1 MMRLTGIKKQIS
13 KSFLKNRFYP
23 VLFLYP
29 KLIQKQTQ
37 KGEQHNN
44 MKKKIIAAL
53 MSSAVMLM
61 GFSHNPINTEA
72 MNSVAASVFHDDD
85 TIITPTE
92 RGIYA
97 KSMMVCDIDLH
108 NSIITVVDAQGYE
121 FEFSDDCPEDYM
133 INDLVACTMDNMG
146 TTTILDDALINAYYS
161 GNITDF
167 QEVTR

>member
-1 MMRLTGIKKQIS
+1 
-13 KSFLKNRFYP
+13 
-23 VLFLYP
+23 
-29 KLIQKQTQ
+29 
-37 KGEQHNN
+37 

-72 MNSVAASVFHDDD
+72 MNSVAASVFHDDDTIITPTFHDDD

-161 GNITDF
+161 GNITVF
-167 QEVTR
+167 R

>member
-1 MMRLTGIKKQIS
+1 
-13 KSFLKNRFYP
+13 
-23 VLFLYP
+23 
-29 KLIQKQTQ
+29 
-37 KGEQHNN
+37 
-44 MKKKIIAAL
+44 MKKKIIAAA
-53 MSSAVMLM
+53 MATVATVAGS
-61 GFSHNPINTEA
+61 FCNTIDTG
-72 MNSVAASVFHDDD
+72 AANHISDSLFHDDD

>member
-1 MMRLTGIKKQIS
+1 MQKNELFANSVKAHCGKQWAFIVS
-13 KSFLKNRFYP
+13 ANNN
-23 VLFLYP
+23 
-29 KLIQKQTQ
+29 KLCRHRRENK
-37 KGEQHNN
+37 

-61 GFSHNPINTEA
+61 GFSHNPINAEATETV
-72 MNSVAASVFHDDD
+72 SASTFREDD

-97 KSMMVCDIDLH
+97 TTMMVSHIEHDV
-108 NSIITVVDAQGYE
+108 ITVVDTQGNE
-121 FEFSDDCPEDYM
+121 FEFLTDAPDYE

-146 TTTILDDALINAYYS
+146 TATILDDILINAYYS

-167 QEVTR
+167 QEVAK

>member
-1 MMRLTGIKKQIS
+1 
-13 KSFLKNRFYP
+13 
-23 VLFLYP
+23 
-29 KLIQKQTQ
+29 
-37 KGEQHNN
+37 

-61 GFSHNPINTEA
+61 GFSHNPINTQATE
-72 MNSVAASVFHDDD
+72 STFRDDD

-97 KSMMVCDIDLH
+97 KSMMVCDIDMN

-133 INDLVACTMDNMG
+133 LNDLVACTMDNMG

>member
-1 MMRLTGIKKQIS
+1 
-13 KSFLKNRFYP
+13 
-23 VLFLYP
+23 
-29 KLIQKQTQ
+29 
-37 KGEQHNN
+37 

-61 GFSHNPINTEA
+61 GFSHNPINTGA
-72 MNSVAASVFHDDD
+72 ANHISNSTFHDDD

-108 NSIITVVDAQGYE
+108 NSIITVVDTQGYE

>member
-1 MMRLTGIKKQIS
+1 
-13 KSFLKNRFYP
+13 
-23 VLFLYP
+23 
-29 KLIQKQTQ
+29 
-37 KGEQHNN
+37 

-72 MNSVAASVFHDDD
+72 TETVSDSLFHDDD

-97 KSMMVCDIDLH
+97 TTMMVSHIDH
-108 NSIITVVDAQGYE
+108 DVITVVDTQGNE
-121 FEFSDDCPEDYM
+121 FEFLTDAPDYE

-146 TTTILDDALINAYYS
+146 TATILDDILINAYYS

-167 QEVTR
+167 QEVAK

>member
-1 MMRLTGIKKQIS
+1 
-13 KSFLKNRFYP
+13 
-23 VLFLYP
+23 
-29 KLIQKQTQ
+29 
-37 KGEQHNN
+37 

-61 GFSHNPINTEA
+61 GFSHNPINTGATNHVSTSAFRE
-72 MNSVAASVFHDDD
+72 DD

-97 KSMMVCDIDLH
+97 KSMMVCDIDMN

-121 FEFSDDCPEDYM
+121 FEFSDDCPEDYTL
-133 INDLVACTMDNMG
+133 NDFIACTMDNMG

-167 QEVTR
+167 QEVIR

>member
-1 MMRLTGIKKQIS
+1 
-13 KSFLKNRFYP
+13 
-23 VLFLYP
+23 
-29 KLIQKQTQ
+29 
-37 KGEQHNN
+37 
-44 MKKKIIAAL
+44 MKKKIMTAIMATI
-53 MSSAVMLM
+53 MVTIMVT
-61 GFSHNPINTEA
+61 GVFCNTINTEA
-72 MNSVAASVFHDDD
+72 TETVSNSTFHDDD

>member
-1 MMRLTGIKKQIS
+1 
-13 KSFLKNRFYP
+13 
-23 VLFLYP
+23 
-29 KLIQKQTQ
+29 
-37 KGEQHNN
+37 
-44 MKKKIIAAL
+44 MKKKIMTAIMATIMVTGVFCDTIDTGAANHI
-53 MSSAVMLM
+53 S
-61 GFSHNPINTEA
+61 
-72 MNSVAASVFHDDD
+72 NSTFHDDD

-108 NSIITVVDAQGYE
+108 NSIITVVDVQGYE

-167 QEVTR
+167 QEVAK

>member
-1 MMRLTGIKKQIS
+1 
-13 KSFLKNRFYP
+13 
-23 VLFLYP
+23 
-29 KLIQKQTQ
+29 
-37 KGEQHNN
+37 

-61 GFSHNPINTEA
+61 GFSHNTTNAEATETV
-72 MNSVAASVFHDDD
+72 SASTFREDD

-97 KSMMVCDIDLH
+97 TTMMVSHIDH
-108 NSIITVVDAQGYE
+108 DVITVVDTQGNE
-121 FEFSDDCPEDYM
+121 FEFLTDAPDYE

-146 TTTILDDALINAYYS
+146 TATILDDILINAYYS

-167 QEVTR
+167 QEVTK

>member
-1 MMRLTGIKKQIS
+1 
-13 KSFLKNRFYP
+13 
-23 VLFLYP
+23 
-29 KLIQKQTQ
+29 
-37 KGEQHNN
+37 

-108 NSIITVVDAQGYE
+108 NSIITVVDAV
-121 FEFSDDCPEDYM
+121 SDFATHKEPKRLTTNYKE
-133 INDLVACTMDNMG
+133 NMFMK
-146 TTTILDDALINAYYS
+146 TIDGNALIDQAYKMC
-161 GNITDF
+161 
-167 QEVTR
+167 VAVA

>member
-1 MMRLTGIKKQIS
+1 
-13 KSFLKNRFYP
+13 
-23 VLFLYP
+23 
-29 KLIQKQTQ
+29 
-37 KGEQHNN
+37 
-44 MKKKIIAAL
+44 MKKKIMTAIMAAT
-53 MSSAVMLM
+53 MVA
-61 GFSHNPINTEA
+61 GIFCNTINTGA
-72 MNSVAASVFHDDD
+72 ANHISNSTFHDDD

-108 NSIITVVDAQGYE
+108 NSIITVVDVQGYE

>member
-1 MMRLTGIKKQIS
+1 
-13 KSFLKNRFYP
+13 
-23 VLFLYP
+23 
-29 KLIQKQTQ
+29 
-37 KGEQHNN
+37 

-61 GFSHNPINTEA
+61 GFSHNTINTEA
-72 MNSVAASVFHDDD
+72 TETISASAFREDD

-97 KSMMVCDIDLH
+97 TTMIVCHIDH
-108 NSIITVVDAQGYE
+108 DVITVVDTQGNE
-121 FEFSDDCPEDYM
+121 FEFLTDAPDYE

-167 QEVTR
+167 QEVAK